1 MHRIVISNSTCL
13 IGLERIGKLDILE
26 KLYGEIV
33 ISEAVQKEVNLPPT
47 PWIKVE
53 KVSNREALRFL
64 MFEIDVGEAETIIL
78 GTERPGA
85 VLILDEKKARKIA
98 RRLNLTITGLMAI
111 LLKAKE
117 KKIISS
123 IKKTI
128 EELEAVNFRLSE
140 EIKRKI
146 LKLGKE
152 K

>member
-26 KLYGEIV
+26 KLYGEII
-33 ISEAVQKEVNLPPT
+33 ISEAVQKEVNLSPT

-53 KVSNREALRFL
+53 KVNNREALRFL
-64 MFEIDVGEAETIIL
+64 MFEIDEGEAETIIL

-98 RRLNLTITGLMAI
+98 RRLNLTITGLMAV

-128 EELEAVNFRLSE
+128 EELEAANFRLSE
-140 EIKRKI
+140 EIKRKV